1 MDKGSYITMQGKTLI
16 IGASG
21 QIGIELTLA
30 LRAKYGNDAIIASDI
45 RKPNDPIF
53 DEGPFEVLNVL
64 DKPSLEAVIE
74 KHNISYVY
82 QLAALLS
89 ATSEK
94 NPEKAWDL
102 NMNGLFHILDI
113 AKAGKIQR
121 VFWPSSIA
129 AFGPNTPADNTPQYT
144 IMEPTSVYG
153 ISKLTGERWCEYYF
167 NKYGVDVRS
176 LRYPGL
182 IGWKSAPGGGTTDYA
197 VHIFHEALE
206 KGSYTSFLSET
217 TRLPMMYMPDAIEAT
232 VKLMLAPAEQ
242 IKVRSSYNL
251 AGFSFTPKELANEIR
266 NFIPEFSIDYAP
278 DFRQAIAD
286 SWPASIDDSAA
297 RNDWGWNP
305 AFDLSSM
312 TRDMLQNLSIQK
324 KITV

>member
-113 AKAGKIQR
+113 AKAGKILLR
-121 VFWPSSIA
+121 KFLDDIKATETKLNGRINTEIVLLKA
-129 AFGPNTPADNTPQYT
+129 A
-144 IMEPTSVYG
+144 
-153 ISKLTGERWCEYYF
+153 
-167 NKYGVDVRS
+167 
-176 LRYPGL
+176 
-182 IGWKSAPGGGTTDYA
+182 
-197 VHIFHEALE
+197 
-206 KGSYTSFLSET
+206 
-217 TRLPMMYMPDAIEAT
+217 
-232 VKLMLAPAEQ
+232 
-242 IKVRSSYNL
+242 
-251 AGFSFTPKELANEIR
+251 
-266 NFIPEFSIDYAP
+266 
-278 DFRQAIAD
+278 
-286 SWPASIDDSAA
+286 
-297 RNDWGWNP
+297 
-305 AFDLSSM
+305 
-312 TRDMLQNLSIQK
+312 
-324 KITV
+324 